1 MLAVIVV
8 AAVVVIAVLVN
19 NGTINLS
26 KRKLRQLPLSRIQQM
41 LLILL
46 KIQSPL
52 KAHIF
57 SMKVLSLTISALLKG
72 KLSIRMRTKH
82 LPFRMSMPILIF

>member
-8 AAVVVIAVLVN
+8 AAVVVIALLVN
-19 NGTINLS
+19 NGTIKLS
-26 KRKLRQLPLSRIQQM
+26 QKELRQLPLSRIQQM

-57 SMKVLSLTISALLKG
+57 SMKVRSLTISALLKG
-72 KLSIRMRTKH
+72 KLSIRIQTQH
-82 LPFRMSMPILIF
+82 LLFRMSMPILIF